1 VSKAS
6 KPHSDRRPILFIG
19 VGRQRVGKTTFL
31 NTLVQALR
39 EQGSELVIWNA
50 DLLNITYSLSLF
62 HPDVLEPSSADF
74 EDVKAWLEER
84 IQDQIEGQYD
94 AVLDVG
100 GGETPLSRL
109 VQEIPIVATL
119 ERQGIRVVLAHVI
132 GPEQADVDYLKHY
145 TTHELFAPE
154 ATLIVLNAGLVI
166 SGRSA
171 GNAFAAINRHP
182 VITEALTHGA
192 EIVMMPP
199 LSCMSQVTDR
209 GLTFA
214 EAAEGVTKGGHP
226 KLSFFDQER
235 VAIWWA
241 KAVPTF
247 MASIPPLWLPSTTGR
262 ASVRSTP
269 ETTISAGP
277 EKKETA
283 DV

>member
-1 VSKAS
+1 VSKTSEAYV
-6 KPHSDRRPILFIG
+6 DRRPILFVC

-31 NTLVQALR
+31 NTMIQALR
-39 EQGSELVIWNA
+39 EQGSDLVIWNA

-62 HPDVLEPSSADF
+62 HTGVLEPPSADF
-74 EDVKAWLEER
+74 EDVQAWLEER

-100 GGETPLSRL
+100 GGESPLRRL
-109 VQEIPIVATL
+109 VQEIPIVHTM
-119 ERQGIRVVLAHVI
+119 ERRGIRIVLAHVI
-132 GPEQADVDYLKHY
+132 GPEQADVDYLKHF
-145 TTHELFAPE
+145 TTQELFAPE

-182 VITEALTHGA
+182 VLLNALANGA
-192 EIVMMPP
+192 ELVMMPP

-226 KLSFFDQER
+226 RLSFFDQER
-235 VAIWWA
+235 VAIWWR

-247 MASIPPLWLPSTTGR
+247 IESIPALWLPTRREAMTTV
-262 ASVRSTP
+262 A
-269 ETTISAGP
+269 AGS
-277 EKKETA
+277 ERQEA
-283 DV
+283 VGE

>member
-1 VSKAS
+1 VSRTS
-6 KPHSDRRPILFIG
+6 KPHSERRPILFIG

-31 NTLVQALR
+31 NTLIQALR

-50 DLLNITYSLSLF
+50 DLLNVTYSLSLF
-62 HPDVLEPSSADF
+62 HPDVLEPPSADF
-74 EDVKAWLEER
+74 EDVKAWLEDR

-109 VQEIPIVATL
+109 VQEIPIVTTL

-132 GPEQADVDYLKHY
+132 GPEQADVDYLRRY
-145 TTHELFAPE
+145 TSHELFAPE

-182 VITEALTHGA
+182 VIAEALSHGA

-214 EAAEGVTKGGHP
+214 EAAEGAKKESHP

-235 VAIWWA
+235 VAIWWG
-241 KAVPTF
+241 KAVPKF
-247 MASIPPLWLPSTTGR
+247 VASIPPLWLPSTTGR
-262 ASVRSTP
+262 SLVGSALETAISARP
-269 ETTISAGP
+269 ET
-277 EKKETA
+277 KETT